1 MLHSNSIIHPNNTN
15 HRFKFEPF
23 LRNEY
28 NFGLDPDRPVCPFF
42 NHQFP
47 TTSCPN
53 GTNCPN
59 KHPSQTF
66 KNKLV
71 CKHWLRGLCKKGD
84 NCEFLHEYN
93 LRKMPECVFYSKN
106 GYCTQTPE
114 CLYLHIDPQSKIP
127 ECMNYNAGFC
137 LEGPNC
143 KNRHVRR
150 IVCPNFLAGFCPE
163 GPECEFTH
171 PKFNHQNLY
180 LRIKPDPTEINEKTV
195 LVAGKS
201 PAEEESLQEEKQ

>member
-1 MLHSNSIIHPNNTN
+1 MLHSHPLIHPNNR
-15 HRFKFEPF
+15 HHKFKFETF

-28 NFGLDPDRPVCPFF
+28 NFGLDPDRPVCPLY
-42 NHQFP
+42 NPQYP

-53 GTNCPN
+53 GSNCPN
-59 KHPSQTF
+59 KHVSQMY

-93 LRKMPECVFYSKN
+93 LRKMPECLFYTKN

-114 CLYLHIDPQSKIP
+114 CLYLHVDPQSKIP

-137 LEGPNC
+137 AEGSKC

-150 IVCPNFLAGFCPE
+150 IICPLYLAGFCPS
-163 GPECEFTH
+163 GSAECEFTH
-171 PKFNHQNLY
+171 AKFDHHNLY
-180 LRIKPDPTEINEKTV
+180 LRIRPDPTKVVEK
-195 LVAGKS
+195 
-201 PAEEESLQEEKQ
+201 PATPAIEDSAEATIKLN